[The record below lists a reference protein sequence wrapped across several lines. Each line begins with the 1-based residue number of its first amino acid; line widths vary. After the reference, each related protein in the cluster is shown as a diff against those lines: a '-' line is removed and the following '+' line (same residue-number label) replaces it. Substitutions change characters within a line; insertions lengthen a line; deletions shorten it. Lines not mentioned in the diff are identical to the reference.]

1 MDWDEGPDFTEYDE
15 YEAALTA
22 YEEGDGAVTRPT
34 PPRPGWLLT
43 RRDNRG
49 WVSTTRLEPEDV
61 RRAATALHPQ
71 ARVARSSRCTARRR
85 QSRTRRITRRA
96 SRGSPDPSDLAI
108 FSPESAA
115 T

>member
-1 MDWDEGPDFTEYDE
+1 MDYDEGPDYTEYDE
-15 YEAALTA
+15 YEAALAA
-22 YEEGDGAVTRPT
+22 YDEGDGAVLRPT

-49 WVSTTRLEPEDV
+49 WVSTLRIEPEDI
-61 RRAATALHPQ
+61 RRAATALHLQ
-71 ARVARSSRCTARRR
+71 ARVARSCRCTARGR
-85 QSRTRRITRRA
+85 QSRTRRITRRT

-108 FSPESAA
+108 FGPELAA